1 MESEIEAVFS
11 SNSKQIK
18 KLFDCLHPTSERIS
32 VQDFLIFCKNVRI
45 HPVNLK

>member
-1 MESEIEAVFS
+1 MESDIEAVFAN
-11 SNSKQIK
+11 NSKQLK
-18 KLFDCLHPTSERIS
+18 KLFESLHPIDNKIS